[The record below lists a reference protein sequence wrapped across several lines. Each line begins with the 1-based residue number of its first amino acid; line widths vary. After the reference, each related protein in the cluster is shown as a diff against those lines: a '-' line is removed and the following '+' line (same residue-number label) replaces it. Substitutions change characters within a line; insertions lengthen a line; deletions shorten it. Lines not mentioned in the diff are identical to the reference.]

1 MPGKRAPATWGPWG
15 DAAQALEWSSLAA
28 LTAVRTRLAPAAAA
42 SPVWC
47 NVRGSIR
54 GRMGARGGGSPVS
67 PLPLLAGHGPA
78 GEAARAGRAAQPW
91 LPTLRSP
98 PGAGLMERIQA
109 IAQNVSDIAVKVDQI
124 LRHSL
129 LLHSKGG
136 ARRPWTPGGGGAGR
150 DIRAGAPTSPQQP
163 PGLARAL
170 F

>member
-1 MPGKRAPATWGPWG
+1 
-15 DAAQALEWSSLAA
+15 
-28 LTAVRTRLAPAAAA
+28 
-42 SPVWC
+42 
-47 NVRGSIR
+47 
-54 GRMGARGGGSPVS
+54 MGAGSPVA

-78 GEAARAGRAAQPW
+78 GEAARAGPAAQPW

-136 ARRPWTPGGGGAGR
+136 AGRPGTPGGGGPG
-150 DIRAGAPTSPQQP
+150 GTSGLGPQLP
-163 PGLARAL
+163 HSSRPGSPGPCFNLSAR
-170 F
+170 

>member
-1 MPGKRAPATWGPWG
+1 MA
-15 DAAQALEWSSLAA
+15 
-28 LTAVRTRLAPAAAA
+28 
-42 SPVWC
+42 
-47 NVRGSIR
+47 
-54 GRMGARGGGSPVS
+54 

-78 GEAARAGRAAQPW
+78 GEAARAGPAAQPW

-136 ARRPWTPGGGGAGR
+136 AGAPRDPRRQGG
-150 DIRAGAPTSPQQP
+150 RAGHPGWGPDFPTAA
-163 PGLARAL
+163 ARARQGPVL
-170 F
+170 ISQQSDWGFSHPDLA

>member
-1 MPGKRAPATWGPWG
+1 M
-15 DAAQALEWSSLAA
+15 
-28 LTAVRTRLAPAAAA
+28 
-42 SPVWC
+42 
-47 NVRGSIR
+47 
-54 GRMGARGGGSPVS
+54 S

-136 ARRPWTPGGGGAGR
+136 AGAPRDPRRRGG
-150 DIRAGAPTSPQQP
+150 RAGYPGWGPDFPTAAAWVRQGPVLISQQGDWGFSHP
-163 PGLARAL
+163 DLA
-170 F
+170 